1 MPMENILVRI
11 SRKSFVRNVAIVAS
25 GTASAQVIMVVS
37 SQFLTRI
44 YGPEAFGMF
53 GVYSSIIAIITP
65 VAALTY
71 PVAVVLPKSKETAMD
86 LMRLSFYITLLVT
99 MITAVFL
106 MLFNDMVVSAF
117 NLEEVA
123 SFLYCLPLVIFFTGC
138 LQITEQWL
146 IRNDQFKI
154 TARSIL
160 GQTTIIQAGMVGAG
174 LFNPLAAILILFT
187 SMNQALR
194 SFLMMV
200 GAGYF
205 KPVKVISF
213 LTDIDM
219 REMQK
224 LAKRYYDF
232 PVFRSP
238 QLLLNGFSQGFPV
251 LMLSSFFSPVAAG
264 YYAIG
269 RMALDMPTNL
279 IGKAVSDVLY
289 PRVSRGA
296 NNFEKITPILLKAT
310 AMMGGIGLLP
320 FGLVILIGPWLF
332 ELVFGQGW
340 SMAGEYAVWIAVW
353 GWTRFL
359 RAPSVSTLPVL
370 SAQGF
375 HLGFTV
381 CSLIVR
387 IFAMFA
393 GYWIFGDD
401 LTAVAWFCVSG
412 AFMNILLVLI
422 TWKRTRRFDA
432 RQKENSC

>member
-1 MPMENILVRI
+1 MENILVRI

>member
-1 MPMENILVRI
+1 MENILIRI

-106 MLFNDMVVSAF
+106 MLFSDVVVSAF

-138 LQITEQWL
+138 LQIIEQWL

-154 TARSIL
+154 TARATL
-160 GQTTIIQAGMVGAG
+160 GQTAIIQTGMVGAG

-194 SFLMMV
+194 SFIMMV

-213 LTDIDM
+213 LTEINVQK
-219 REMQK
+219 MQK

-279 IGKAVSDVLY
+279 IGKAISDVLY

-296 NNFEKITPILLKAT
+296 NNSEKITPILLKAT
-310 AMMGGIGLLP
+310 AMMGGIGVLP

-332 ELVFGQGW
+332 ELVFGEGW

-375 HLGFTV
+375 HLGFTI

-387 IFAMFA
+387 ISAMFA

-422 TWKRTRRFDA
+422 TWKRTNRFDTK
-432 RQKENSC
+432 QKELL

>member
-1 MPMENILVRI
+1 MENILVRI

-99 MITAVFL
+99 MVTAVFL
-106 MLFNDMVVSAF
+106 MLFSDVVVSAF

-138 LQITEQWL
+138 LQIIEQWL

-154 TARSIL
+154 TARATL
-160 GQTTIIQAGMVGAG
+160 GQTAIIQTGMVGAG

-194 SFLMMV
+194 SFIMMV

-213 LTDIDM
+213 LTEINVQK
-219 REMQK
+219 MQK

-279 IGKAVSDVLY
+279 IGKAISDVLY
-289 PRVSRGA
+289 PRISRGA

-332 ELVFGQGW
+332 ELVFGEGW

-375 HLGFTV
+375 HLGFTI

-387 IFAMFA
+387 IAAMFA
-393 GYWIFGDD
+393 GYRIFGDD
-401 LTAVAWFCVSG
+401 LTAVAWFCISG

-432 RQKENSC
+432 QQKETV

>member
-1 MPMENILVRI
+1 MENILIRI

-99 MITAVFL
+99 MVTAVFL
-106 MLFNDMVVSAF
+106 MLFSDVVVSAF

-138 LQITEQWL
+138 LQIIEQWL

-154 TARSIL
+154 TARATL
-160 GQTTIIQAGMVGAG
+160 GQTAIIQTGMVGAG
-174 LFNPLAAILILFT
+174 LFNPLAAMLILFT

-194 SFLMMV
+194 SFIMMV

-213 LTDIDM
+213 LTEINVQK
-219 REMQK
+219 MQK

-279 IGKAVSDVLY
+279 IGKAISDVLY
-289 PRVSRGA
+289 PRISRGA

-332 ELVFGQGW
+332 ELVFGEGW

-375 HLGFTV
+375 HLGFTI

-387 IFAMFA
+387 IAAMFA
-393 GYWIFGDD
+393 GYRIFGDD
-401 LTAVAWFCVSG
+401 LTAVAWFCISG
-412 AFMNILLVLI
+412 AFMNILLVFI
-422 TWKRTRRFDA
+422 TWKRTRRFDG
-432 RQKENSC
+432 R

>member
-1 MPMENILVRI
+1 MENILIRI

-99 MITAVFL
+99 MVTAVFL
-106 MLFNDMVVSAF
+106 MLFSDVVVSAF

-213 LTDIDM
+213 LTDINM

-279 IGKAVSDVLY
+279 IGKAISDVLY
-289 PRVSRGA
+289 PRISRGA

-332 ELVFGQGW
+332 ELVFGEGW
-340 SMAGEYAVWIAVW
+340 LMAGEYAVWIAVW

-375 HLGFTV
+375 HLGFTI

-387 IFAMFA
+387 VSAMFA

-401 LTAVAWFCVSG
+401 LIAVAWFCISG

-432 RQKENSC
+432 QQKENSC

>member
-1 MPMENILVRI
+1 MENILIRI

-138 LQITEQWL
+138 LQIIEQWL

-154 TARSIL
+154 TARATL
-160 GQTTIIQAGMVGAG
+160 GQTAIIQTGMVGAG

-194 SFLMMV
+194 SFIMMV

-213 LTDIDM
+213 LTEINVQK
-219 REMQK
+219 MQK

-279 IGKAVSDVLY
+279 IGKAISDVLY
-289 PRVSRGA
+289 PRISRGA

-332 ELVFGQGW
+332 ELVFGEGW

-375 HLGFTV
+375 HLGFTI

-387 IFAMFA
+387 ISAMFA
-393 GYWIFGDD
+393 GYRIFGDD
-401 LTAVAWFCVSG
+401 LTAVAWFCISG
-412 AFMNILLVLI
+412 AFMNIRLVFI

-432 RQKENSC
+432 RQKEMV